1 MSAKVKIIVNGEKH
15 EKFIKIPKGEPENFM
30 SDDEF
35 ISKFT
40 SLTEPYLSSQR
51 IEKLTD
57 LMMRMDNV
65 NTVNSIFE
73 LSQIDI

>member
-1 MSAKVKIIVNGEKH
+1 MKH

-30 SDDEF
+30 NDEEF
-35 ISKFT
+35 KLKFT
-40 SLTEPYLSSQR
+40 TLTEPYLSSKR
-51 IEKLTD
+51 IDQLTE

-73 LSQIDI
+73 LSQVDI